1 MDPLIL
7 ISNIIHSMREFQK
20 DNNVKKECITN
31 AKYLYDNMKMY
42 GFNVKTKAVFV
53 ISFNDEIGNFTFVSG
68 HLVVVLDDET
78 ILEPSYDIYCLK
90 NISYF
95 DTLKDLNEMF
105 NKDQIINFKKQFDFK
120 KILNDHIDFK
130 KYSEKINNDQFD
142 ELEETLY
149 YNTQADYV
157 ENYIQNIT

>member
-1 MDPLIL
+1 MG
-7 ISNIIHSMREFQK
+7 
-20 DNNVKKECITN
+20 V
-31 AKYLYDNMKMY
+31 
-42 GFNVKTKAVFV
+42 
-53 ISFNDEIGNFTFVSG
+53 
-68 HLVVVLDDET
+68 
-78 ILEPSYDIYCLK
+78 
-90 NISYF
+90 
-95 DTLKDLNEMF
+95 LNE
-105 NKDQIINFKKQFDFK
+105 KRCK